1 MASRQAGPVPS
12 QSAQRQ
18 VATTPTAKSSILQT
32 QAEQRSRLL
41 DEYFES
47 TKLLQVV
54 QDFMTNL
61 ATTYKTQ
68 LRLPANPYPE
78 LLKTIRMHELRQ
90 AFVLESSKSS
100 STPLALTV
108 LNGQTL
114 TPLQFQVCSVDHEQ
128 FALPIWGMKSCL
140 EQLTGTNLY
149 SLLALVNSAFRGLV
163 IYKEFTDDDCRA
175 TAYGALVGNCVLG
188 ARVQD
193 LQPCFLE
200 LESHVFVSGVH
211 LEKTMAV
218 FARFLLKQLHEIAN
232 AASNFS
238 SLRPE
243 EAAEYRGCVA
253 CDGITITSSTSSE
266 DVESAV
272 WSIDRVKESRV
283 TFINAVKT
291 ALVSNSLITL
301 NRYDAVE
308 LFSFNGGYLC
318 QTEQAVFFH
327 FAMEEGSRPAKNVT
341 ADSRRSFLIG
351 SRALATGVFFDPQ
364 GALEVAARFRTQAQV
379 ALEEERKKQSQNKK
393 QAGTP
398 ISQSVV
404 VVPGARPRSGFIGV
418 LQNTVDELRRIGL
431 SNEIFRQ
438 QLNSLVSC
446 FVFNLG
452 YLVEEHHV
460 LSCLLC
466 RSKYFG
472 VTAVMIQTIFTSLE
486 YRMTR
491 FLEECDASVPT
502 STIQPIYPLIRHFY
516 CQMNA
521 ATSFEDDRQV
531 NEFVEALRCVNE
543 LLLIVVRILFGDF
556 IRLVR
561 TTMAPPVSPATASMQ
576 LENSATLDEID
587 VLRALE
593 MAVEER
599 KYPSSI
605 VSEAIFAQAVLNSC
619 LDVALESAVMN
630 TVAIHLPPNPF
641 IDMSSNL
648 QVFALRQLVQRYE
661 EQKITPKNITKIAEC
676 GSRGVFSLE
685 GINVCALNPKLL
697 QLVGGDRVLQAQ
709 RWLMDHHVFYEGTY
723 KPSKSSYS
731 VSIVPMILIFHPL
744 LFAKANSNHVEDL
757 ALLKEIDIIEHYVV
771 EGKEFDQARLFFMEA
786 VRLDLRRVTSSG
798 LSIKGS
804 NCWQLQARA
813 RMLDPHGQIVAEL
826 NLSQLADAALAG
838 IIEEATRTQIVVQ
851 VVIQVA
857 EEQTQRDI
865 SGLVIHKVTKAYAF
879 HHHSTA
885 DHDVP
890 DPSTHLTPLISFRVS
905 EYGVFFSKEN
915 ALLCFQFMELDVCH
929 GQGSGIPR
937 DAWTPYAS
945 EAYNYDDSFLI
956 YQLGVVQNI
965 PGCGSP
971 QKNCDNALTNRLT
984 VQSDICQLYSVEQAT
999 QWLLNEQQTKLQQLT
1014 CMQSKSRKEDI
1025 SSELPQATLFRIHL
1039 RLALQIIAQ
1048 VEQLIVSLNHQL
1060 HFLPNISGPLATL
1073 QKCVTRWQ
1081 AIQPPTEEQLEIQC
1095 KQQDKTPE
1103 ILPTPRE
1110 DPVIITSE
1118 LVDSLRTTWI
1128 LVLFFRFSYQ
1138 RAFFANAG
1146 SK

>member
-1 MASRQAGPVPS
+1 MFFKYNSALGPPYNVIVDTNFINFSIKNKLEVVSAMMDCLLAKLPS

-90 AFVLESSKSS
+90 AFVLESSKSR

-149 SLLALVNSAFRGLV
+149 SLLALVNSSFRGLV

-200 LESHVFVSGVH
+200 LETHVFVSGVH

-452 YLVEEHHV
+452 
-460 LSCLLC
+460 
-466 RSKYFG
+466 
-472 VTAVMIQTIFTSLE
+472 
-486 YRMTR
+486 
-491 FLEECDASVPT
+491 
-502 STIQPIYPLIRHFY
+502 
-516 CQMNA
+516 
-521 ATSFEDDRQV
+521 
-531 NEFVEALRCVNE
+531 
-543 LLLIVVRILFGDF
+543 
-556 IRLVR
+556 

-709 RWLMDHHVFYEGTY
+709 RGSWTTT
-723 KPSKSSYS
+723 SST
-731 VSIVPMILIFHPL
+731 
-744 LFAKANSNHVEDL
+744 KAPTNHRR
-757 ALLKEIDIIEHYVV
+757 APTPW
-771 EGKEFDQARLFFMEA
+771 KEFDQARLFFMEA

-826 NLSQLADAALAG
+826 NLSRLADAALAG
-838 IIEEATRTQIVVQ
+838 FIEEATRTQIVVQ

-915 ALLCFQFMELDVCH
+915 ALLCFQFMQLDVCH

-971 QKNCDNALTNRLT
+971 QQDCDNALTNRLT
-984 VQSDICQLYSVEQAT
+984 VQSDICQLYSV
-999 QWLLNEQQTKLQQLT
+999 QTKLQQLT

-1048 VEQLIVSLNHQL
+1048 VEQVIVSLNHQL